1 MSSGVAVVVMHM
13 MKSADHEVKSVLE
26 TSARLQVS
34 GIARIPAAASP
45 LTRSGRVGHAERAL
59 LSFLRRFARSAGRAV
74 YRAPRELVQ
83 CPACGSS
90 SVAALATQKLPAPLD
105 GRRTGLASGCEE
117 CGLVFVNPFPTEEQL
132 AERYGPRGEWAMARL
147 DETLAP
153 APDVAPGT
161 GTWPRL
167 FEPIQGELDVRRPP
181 AGARV
186 LDFGC
191 GRGKFLD
198 VLRSCGWDTFGI
210 EPAMATAFE
219 RHQRLDVIP
228 ATPDFDLV
236 IANHVLEHVTDPLT
250 LLRQFAAATRPGGFL
265 LVGVPRLDTLPIH
278 RDRSYVI
285 SWIHVTAYTSTCLL
299 GLLQRSGWQAVE
311 APSDE
316 ITISGGRR
324 TSARLR
330 ILARRVHA
338 TLPEPSR
345 PLDAARRA
353 LREYSRTD
361 RSRSLAERIGGPRL
375 AARALELKR
384 QLRKW
389 GRMSGV
395 IRPKNRAPRR

>member
-1 MSSGVAVVVMHM
+1 
-13 MKSADHEVKSVLE
+13 
-26 TSARLQVS
+26 
-34 GIARIPAAASP
+34 
-45 LTRSGRVGHAERAL
+45 
-59 LSFLRRFARSAGRAV
+59 
-74 YRAPRELVQ
+74 
-83 CPACGSS
+83 
-90 SVAALATQKLPAPLD
+90 VAALATQKLPAPLD
-105 GRRTGLASGCEE
+105 GRRTGLASGCEG
-117 CGLVFVNPFPTEEQL
+117 CGLVFLNPFPSEDQL
-132 AERYGPRGEWAMARL
+132 AERYGPGGAWAMARP

-161 GTWPRL
+161 GTWPRV
-167 FEPIQGELDVRRPP
+167 FDAIRDELDVTRPP

-198 VLRSCGWDTFGI
+198 VLRSRGWDTFGI
-210 EPAMATAFE
+210 EPAMSTAFE

-250 LLRQFAAATRPGGFL
+250 LLRQFAAATRPGGHL
-265 LVGVPRLDTLPIH
+265 LVAVPRLDTLPIH

-299 GLLQRSGWQAVE
+299 GLLQRAGWQAVE

-316 ITISGGRR
+316 IAISGGRR

-330 ILARRVHA
+330 ILARRADA
-338 TLPEPSR
+338 TLPEATLPELSR

-353 LREYSRTD
+353 LRDYSRQD
-361 RSRSLAERIGGPRL
+361 GSRSLAERIGGARL
-375 AARALELKR
+375 AARAIETRR

-389 GRMSGV
+389 GRATGI
-395 IRPKNRAPRR
+395 IRPRRDRTPAR